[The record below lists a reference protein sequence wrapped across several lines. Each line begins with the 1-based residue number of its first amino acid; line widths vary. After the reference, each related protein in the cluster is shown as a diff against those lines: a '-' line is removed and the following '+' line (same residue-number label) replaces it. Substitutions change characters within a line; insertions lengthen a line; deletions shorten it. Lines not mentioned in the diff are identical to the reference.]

1 MKYLNT
7 IIGFYLLLPLPCY
20 SCASDYLDTAP
31 YQQIMSANEYL
42 SGFSTVNQ
50 EWIWSIYDSAEE
62 TVGRMSIHIPN
73 INLSFIRYCLSM

>member
-31 YQQIMSANEYL
+31 TNKL
-42 SGFSTVNQ
+42 
-50 EWIWSIYDSAEE
+50 
-62 TVGRMSIHIPN
+62 
-73 INLSFIRYCLSM
+73 